1 MSYVTVDKS
10 ESDKVIA
17 MKLRKIN
24 MQDAFAQWE
33 YTTALPADENGLTN
47 PYHGVTYDEY
57 VKKVLPELISYEHPV
72 NMPEWF
78 VPETYYYLWDEDRL
92 VGEFRI
98 RHHLTDAL
106 RNGAGHIGYS
116 IQKEMRGN
124 GYGTTG
130 LKLTLEIARDIIPED
145 EIYLRVNKDN
155 IASQKV
161 MLKNGAR
168 ITGEDEEHYFMRIPK

>member
-1 MSYVTVDKS
+1 MELK
-10 ESDKVIA
+10 
-17 MKLRKIN
+17 KIN
-24 MQDAFAQWE
+24 IQDAFAQWE
-33 YTTALPADENGLTN
+33 YTTVLPVDENGLTN

-57 VKKVLPELISYEHPV
+57 VKNVLPELISYENPV
-72 NMPEWF
+72 HMPEWF
-78 VPETYYYLWDEDRL
+78 VPETYYYLWDGNLL

-98 RHHLTDAL
+98 RHYLTDAL

-116 IQKEMRGN
+116 IQKGMRGN

-130 LKLTLEIARDIIPED
+130 LKLTIEIARAIIPED

-168 ITGEDEEHYFMRIPK
+168 VADEDEAHFFMRIPK

>member
-1 MSYVTVDKS
+1 
-10 ESDKVIA
+10 
-17 MKLRKIN
+17 MKLIKIN
-24 MQDAFAQWE
+24 MKDAFAQWK

-57 VKKVLPELISYEHPV
+57 VKKVLPELITYEHPV
-72 NMPEWF
+72 HMPDWF
-78 VPETYYYLWDEDRL
+78 VPETYYYLWDRECL

-98 RHHLTDAL
+98 PHFLTDAL

-116 IQKEMRGN
+116 IRKDLRSR
-124 GYGTTG
+124 GYGTIG
-130 LKLTLEIARDIIPED
+130 LKLTLEIARGIIPED
-145 EIYLRVNKDN
+145 EIYLRVNKNN

-168 ITGEDEEHYFMRIPK
+168 IVGEDDAHFFMRIPK

>member
-1 MSYVTVDKS
+1 
-10 ESDKVIA
+10 

-24 MQDAFAQWE
+24 TQDTFAQWE
-33 YTTALPADENGLTN
+33 YTTALPEDENGLTN
-47 PYHGVTYDEY
+47 PYHGVLYDEY
-57 VKKVLPELISYEHPV
+57 IWTVLPKLVSYEHPV
-72 NMPEWF
+72 DMPEWF

-116 IQKEMRGN
+116 IRKDVRGK
-124 GYGTTG
+124 GYGTIG
-130 LKLTLEIARDIIPED
+130 LKLTLEIARDIVPED

-161 MLKNGAR
+161 ILKNGAR